1 MRLLLQIAL
10 SVGLTL
16 YIASAQQAYASEQSS
31 GPKAQPENAQ
41 FFDADDRL
49 SVLAAALDRH
59 VRRTSEPDCSHL
71 VHAIY
76 ENAGF
81 PYAYAPSDDIYA
93 GIDGFERV
101 KQPEAGDLIVW
112 RGHVGIVIKPSTHIF
127 FSFMS
132 SGPGTDDYEAP
143 YWKHRGKPRFY
154 RYVKNS
160 CEDCDEVK
168 KQSHRLMTVRRSK
181 EH

>member
-76 ENAGF
+76 EHAGF

-154 RYVKNS
+154 R
-160 CEDCDEVK
+160 
-168 KQSHRLMTVRRSK
+168 
-181 EH
+181 

>member
-59 VRRTSEPDCSHL
+59 MRRTSEPDCSHL

-76 ENAGF
+76 EHAGF

-132 SGPGTDDYEAP
+132 SGPGTDDYGAP